1 MRNFSKS
8 KITIIIVVV
17 LFFLSFGESIF
28 AEGQKEAETPTLK
41 IGVLAAMSGAAASWG
56 LTIKYSAE
64 AVAEMYNNE
73 GGIEIDGKKY
83 KIKIVSVDTKLDPR
97 IAKTGMERLV
107 YKEKVKYIMGTCVD
121 DTTASSQ
128 PVLESAGA
136 INVTYAFAKELFMA
150 PHYNTILGMVTPYNS
165 APVIYKYMMENRG
178 VKTVAFIT
186 RNDADALYERKEGMA
201 AAKELGL
208 KILSWKDTYEPDTVD
223 FFPVMTK
230 VISSN
235 PDLIVLSGV
244 SPGDAPRLI
253 KSARELGYKGQI
265 STETCHDIKILNEIA
280 GKYAENFVSVGGAS
294 TPETRSAYMEKFMD
308 NYTKIA
314 GEWNDEAGTKCYAL
328 QIFLYTIQ
336 EAGEVALDDVE
347 VFKKAIPRVVVRNP
361 FLKEERTLRYIGE
374 KKFGQPRQI
383 GVPLVINQVKNGKFE
398 TLLLLT
404 EY

>member
-1 MRNFSKS
+1 MEKLFRS
-8 KITIIIVVV
+8 KIIIIITVV
-17 LFFLSFGESIF
+17 LLLLSFGGSVF
-28 AEGQKEAETPTLK
+28 AEEQKEVEPTLK
-41 IGVLAAMSGAAASWG
+41 IGVLGTMSGAAASWG

-64 AVAEMYNNE
+64 AIAEIYNNE
-73 GGIEIDGKKY
+73 GGIEIGGKKY
-83 KIKIVSVDTKLDPR
+83 IIKIVAVDDKMDPR
-97 IAKTGMERLV
+97 VAKTGMELLA
-107 YKEKVKYIMGTCVD
+107 YKENIKYIMGTCVD

-136 INVTYAFAKELFMA
+136 INVTYAFANELFMA

-178 VKTVAFIT
+178 VKTVAFIA
-186 RNDADALYERKEGMA
+186 RNDADALYERDEGIT

-230 VISSN
+230 IISSN

-244 SPGDAPRLI
+244 SPGDAPQLI

-265 STETCHDIKILNEIA
+265 STETGQDIKILTEIA
-280 GKYAENFVSVGGAS
+280 GKYAENFVCVGGAS
-294 TPETRSAYMEKFMD
+294 TPEIRSAYMEKFID
-308 NYTKIA
+308 IYNKIA

-328 QIFLYTIQ
+328 QMVLYTIQ
-336 EAGEVALDDVE
+336 EAGAAALDDVE
-347 VFKKAIPRVVVRNP
+347 VFKKAIPRVAVRNP
-361 FLKEERTLRYIGE
+361 YLKEEYTLRYIGE
-374 KKFGQPRQI
+374 ETFGQLRQI

>member
-1 MRNFSKS
+1 MEKLFKS
-8 KITIIIVVV
+8 KIIIIIMVV
-17 LFFLSFGESIF
+17 LLFLSFGGSVF
-28 AEGQKEAETPTLK
+28 AEEQKEVEPTLK
-41 IGVLAAMSGAAASWG
+41 IGVLAAMSGFAASWG

-83 KIKIVSVDTKLDPR
+83 KIEIVAVDTKLDPR

-107 YKEKVKYIMGTCVD
+107 YTEKIKYIMGTCVD

-136 INVTYAFAKELFMA
+136 INITYAFAKELFMA
-150 PHYNTILGMVTPYNS
+150 PHYNTILGMVTPFNS
-165 APVIYKYMMENRG
+165 SPVIYKYMMENRG
-178 VKTVAFIT
+178 VKTVAFIA
-186 RNDADALYERKEGMA
+186 RNDADALYERDEGME

-208 KILSWKDTYEPDTVD
+208 KILTWKDTYEPDTVD

-230 VISSN
+230 IISSN

-244 SPGDAPRLI
+244 SPGGAPQLI

-265 STETCHDIKILNEIA
+265 STETSHDIKILTEIA
-280 GKYAENFVSVGGAS
+280 GKYAENFVCVGGAS
-294 TPETRSAYMEKFMD
+294 TPEIRSAYMDKFID
-308 NYTKIA
+308 IYTKIV

-328 QIFLYTIQ
+328 QMVLYTIQ
-336 EAGEVALDDVE
+336 EAGAAALDDVE
-347 VFKKAIPRVVVRNP
+347 VFKKAIPRVTVRNP
-361 FLKEERTLRYIGE
+361 YLKEEQTLQYIGE
-374 KKFGQPRQI
+374 ETFGQPRQI

>member
-1 MRNFSKS
+1 MKKLFKS
-8 KITIIIVVV
+8 KIIIVIMVV
-17 LFFLSFGESIF
+17 LLFLSFGGSVF
-28 AEGQKEAETPTLK
+28 AEEQKEVEPTLK
-41 IGVLAAMSGAAASWG
+41 IGVLAAMSGFAASWG

-64 AVAEMYNNE
+64 AVAEMYNSE
-73 GGIEIDGKKY
+73 GGIEIDGTKY
-83 KIKIVSVDTKLDPR
+83 KIQIVAVDTKLDPR

-107 YKEKVKYIMGTCVD
+107 YKENVKYIMGTCVD

-136 INVTYAFAKELFMA
+136 INVTYGFAKDLFMA
-150 PHYNTILGMVTPYNS
+150 PHYNTILGMVTPFNS
-165 APVIYKYMMENRG
+165 SPVIYKYMMENRG
-178 VKTVAFIT
+178 VKAVAFIA
-186 RNDADALYERKEGMA
+186 RNDADALYERDEGIA

-230 VISSN
+230 IISSN

-244 SPGDAPRLI
+244 SPGDAPQLI

-265 STETCHDIKILNEIA
+265 STETGQDIKILTEIA
-280 GKYAENFVSVGGAS
+280 GKYAENFVCVGGAS
-294 TPETRSAYMEKFMD
+294 TPEIRSAYMEKFID
-308 NYTKIA
+308 IYNKIA

-328 QIFLYTIQ
+328 QMVLYTIQ
-336 EAGEVALDDVE
+336 EAGAAALDDVE

-361 FLKEERTLRYIGE
+361 YLKEEYTLRYIGE
-374 KKFGQPRQI
+374 ETFGQLRQI